1 MKKIFLVLTAV
12 FGLLCSPAYAQLKNM
27 ILIEEATNASCPPCA
42 AENPILEQFVQDNS
56 DDVIQVSY
64 HAWWPGSTEIMY
76 MNDKTMNEQRINY
89 YGFGNIGVPACV
101 VGGSYA
107 TATTWYKGAP
117 GDIDALTSAVD
128 SQKLLVSPV
137 TLDVKRF
144 TQLDSEQVLVTVATT
159 AALTNASLRV
169 IVVEGEHEYTDAGNN
184 GETIFRNIA
193 RKMLPSYVGKKFTLA
208 AGASTSFVYKYQY
221 NTEWTTDQ
229 LRIIAFVQTDK
240 DKAITAAV
248 QTVDPPAQGFMSGVA
263 SKSASGFSLQVIG
276 TPMSTNEKINY
287 TLEGS
292 MPMKVTFSVIDLL
305 GREVR
310 PSRFELV
317 NPGTHVFDL
326 QGTALAAGMY
336 RVIARIPDAI
346 VQVPVV
352 IGH

>member
-1 MKKIFLVLTAV
+1 MKKIMFVFTAV
-12 FGLLCSPAYAQLKNM
+12 FGLLTAPAYSQLKNM
-27 ILIEEATNASCPPCA
+27 ILIEEATNASCGPCA
-42 AENPILEQFVQDNS
+42 GQNPILEQFLDENS
-56 DDVIQVSY
+56 DAVIGVSY

-76 MNDKTMNEQRINY
+76 LNDKTMNEQRINY
-89 YGFGNIGVPACV
+89 YGFGSIGVPTCV

-107 TATTWYKGAP
+107 TASEGWYKGAP
-117 GDIDALTSAVD
+117 GDVDALTSAVD

-137 TLDVKRF
+137 SLDVKRF
-144 TQLDSEQVLVTVATT
+144 TQLDSEQVFVSISST

-193 RKMLPSYVGKKFTLA
+193 RKMLPSYSGKKFSLA
-208 AGASTSFVYKYQY
+208 AGASTSFVYKY
-221 NTEWTTDQ
+221 NPDWTTDQ

-248 QTVDPPAQGFMSGVA
+248 QTTAPPTQGFMSGVA
-263 SKSASGFSLQVIG
+263 VDHAAGFSMRVIG
-276 TPMSTNEKINY
+276 TPMSANEKINY
-287 TLEGS
+287 TLEGN

-305 GREVR
+305 GREVE

-317 NPGTHVFDL
+317 SPGTHIFDL
-326 QGTALAAGMY
+326 QNSALAAGMY
-336 RVIARIPDAI
+336 RVIARTPDAI
-346 VQVPVV
+346 VQVPAV